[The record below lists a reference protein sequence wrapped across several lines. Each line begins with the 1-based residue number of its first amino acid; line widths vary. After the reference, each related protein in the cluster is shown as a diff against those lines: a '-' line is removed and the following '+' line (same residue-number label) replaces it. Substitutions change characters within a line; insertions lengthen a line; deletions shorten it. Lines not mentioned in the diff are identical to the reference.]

1 MDIPRSR
8 DCYILSKGETFTVA
22 IDAALAAS
30 GWKGGQGVQY
40 VNSSKD
46 ELTVTSSTGYS
57 AGFLL
62 WGSDEISDK
71 FTAMTG
77 NQAFYKFATIG
88 TGGIILTPQYEVYTW
103 ASRQAGPLV
112 PITYA
117 HGDRLVFSLR
127 GLWTNE
133 NEWALSGDPRGSNTN
148 YIGYVS
154 QIPTVARNN
163 YMTIQVMI

>member
-22 IDAALAAS
+22 VDAPMATA

-46 ELTVTSSTGYS
+46 ELTVELSTGYA
-57 AGFLL
+57 AGFLV
-62 WGSDEISDK
+62 WGSNEVSDQ

-77 NQAFYKFATIG
+77 NQSFYRFATIG

-112 PITYA
+112 PITYSY
-117 HGDRLVFSLR
+117 GDRLVFSLR
-127 GLWTNE
+127 GYWTKE
-133 NEWALSGDPRGSNTN
+133 DELSLSGDPRGPNSN
-148 YIGYVS
+148 YIGHLA
-154 QIPTVARNN
+154 QIPTLARNN
-163 YMTIQVMI
+163 YMAIEVMI